1 MKTLSKLSMM
11 CVALMAST
19 SLYAENPDIFE
30 ESVAA
35 DSVNTGNNTESVKS
49 YHFGRREVI
58 FDDNGI
64 HFLKDRNNFDSS
76 FDDEDQRNAKPY
88 WSSPDDGKTM
98 EYNGNGSTNGNESGN
113 NQGNSKPKQKK
124 YRHFSSSLSSL
135 DLGVV
140 QFASEPLSV
149 NLDDDVNYMDNRGFQ
164 LYFANA
170 AGLPI
175 IDRHLG
181 FCVGVGGKIDFY
193 TFSNK
198 NMVLEKGKNHLIYYT
213 DTVQSYKKSKLTNTY
228 LTVPMAIEV
237 HAKGAWML
245 AGVEGNL
252 LLWSNTKM
260 KTTSGEK
267 NRTHSNFY
275 QNLFS
280 YNLIAKVGVDCV
292 GAYVRANLSPMFQ
305 KDKGPELYPFSA
317 GVSFWF

>member
-1 MKTLSKLSMM
+1 MKAIMKLTMTG
-11 CVALMAST
+11 VALIAAT
-19 SLYAENPDIFE
+19 SLFAETEIAID
-30 ESVAA
+30 ESFAG
-35 DSVNTGNNTESVKS
+35 DSLNIQTNDAVKS

-64 HFLKDRNNFDSS
+64 HFIKDRNNFDSS
-76 FDDEDQRNAKPY
+76 FDDDDQKAPF
-88 WSSPDDGKTM
+88 
-98 EYNGNGSTNGNESGN
+98 TNNNYQGGYTPTTN
-113 NQGNSKPKQKK
+113 NQSKPKPKK

-140 QFASEPLSV
+140 QFASNPFSV
-149 NLDDDVNYMDNRGFQ
+149 NLDDDANYMDNRGFQ
-164 LYFANA
+164 LYCADA
-170 AGLPI
+170 VGLPI

-181 FCVGVGGKIDFY
+181 FCIGVGAKIDFY

-198 NMVLEKGKNHLIYYT
+198 NLVLEKGKNHLVYYT

-260 KTTSGEK
+260 KTASGEK

-280 YNLIAKVGVDCV
+280 YNLLVKVGVDCV
-292 GAYVRANLSPMFQ
+292 GAYVRANMSPMFQ